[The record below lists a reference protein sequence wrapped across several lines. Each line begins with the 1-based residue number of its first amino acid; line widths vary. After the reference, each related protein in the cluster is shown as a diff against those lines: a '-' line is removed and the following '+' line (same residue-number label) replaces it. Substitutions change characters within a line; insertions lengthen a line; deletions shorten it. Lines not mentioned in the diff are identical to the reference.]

1 MENEQK
7 NETALEH
14 STKENMGVGKKGSS
28 KILWI
33 VFGVLVLVLLVFGVY
48 FIFFKTSS
56 KEIYETSIQNLFSS
70 VDGSLN
76 ELEEKTAFLENAD
89 QSVLYEG
96 SLNLSFDDNTMS
108 ALALYTYDYRIGLD
122 YVDDKLEM
130 ALTMR
135 EDEREVLS
143 LALYVLDEM
152 GYIESEDLFEGLL
165 SAPVTNS
172 GSFHQDIT
180 LDYTMI
186 RSLLDKTEKAL
197 LNVLDENKMEAVKKN
212 VTIKETSRDVTDH
225 ILTIDSDML
234 WNFVYGLSQ
243 DISNDADLVTRLANF
258 LEVSE
263 EDITASLNSLQKE
276 DFDFSVPV
284 EVHLYTEGKD
294 VVGFTVVEE
303 DIEYIVGSV
312 LEDNVEITFQDET
325 GASLITIQQTN
336 SSISFLLS
344 AEETT
349 MSLSYDKEANT
360 LVFDFDSPVDELA
373 FTVEMNIQ
381 TETESDEVSHETITG
396 NISSTSGEDTLALSF
411 EVENTTTLN
420 ADIADI
426 NTSAAR
432 SMDSLTEDEMNA
444 ILEKLQT
451 ILMNEENIMDF
462 ISQII
467 EDYATV

>member
-14 STKENMGVGKKGSS
+14 STRENMGVGKKGSS

-122 YVDDKLEM
+122 YVDDKMEM

-165 SAPVTNS
+165 SAPVTNF

-276 DFDFSVPV
+276 DFDFSAPI

-312 LEDNVEITFQDET
+312 LEDNVEITFQDGT

-444 ILEKLQT
+444 ILENLQT

>member
-7 NETALEH
+7 NEIALEH
-14 STKENMGVGKKGSS
+14 STRENMGVGKKGSS

-122 YVDDKLEM
+122 YVDDKMEM

-165 SAPVTNS
+165 SAPVTNF

-234 WNFVYGLSQ
+234 WNFVYDLSQ

-303 DIEYIVGSV
+303 GIEYIVGSV
-312 LEDNVEITFQDET
+312 LEDNVEITFQDGT

-444 ILEKLQT
+444 ILENLQT

>member
-14 STKENMGVGKKGSS
+14 STRENMGVGKKGSS

-122 YVDDKLEM
+122 YVDDKMEL

-165 SAPVTNS
+165 SAPVTNF

-312 LEDNVEITFQDET
+312 LEDNVEITFQDGT

-432 SMDSLTEDEMNA
+432 SMDSLTEEELNT
-444 ILEKLQT
+444 ILENLQT

>member
-14 STKENMGVGKKGSS
+14 STRENMGVGKKGSS

-76 ELEEKTAFLENAD
+76 KLEEKTAFLENAD

-122 YVDDKLEM
+122 YVDDKMEM

-165 SAPVTNS
+165 SAPVTNF

-234 WNFVYGLSQ
+234 WNFIYGLSQ

-312 LEDNVEITFQDET
+312 LEDNVEITFQDGT

-444 ILEKLQT
+444 ILENLQT

>member
-14 STKENMGVGKKGSS
+14 STRENMGVGKKGSS

-122 YVDDKLEM
+122 YVDDKMEM

-165 SAPVTNS
+165 SAPVTNF

-234 WNFVYGLSQ
+234 WNFIYGLSQ

-294 VVGFTVVEE
+294 VVGFTVVKE

-312 LEDNVEITFQDET
+312 LEDNVEITFQDGT

-444 ILEKLQT
+444 ILENLQT

>member
-1 MENEQK
+1 
-7 NETALEH
+7 
-14 STKENMGVGKKGSS
+14 
-28 KILWI
+28 
-33 VFGVLVLVLLVFGVY
+33 
-48 FIFFKTSS
+48 
-56 KEIYETSIQNLFSS
+56 
-70 VDGSLN
+70 
-76 ELEEKTAFLENAD
+76 
-89 QSVLYEG
+89 
-96 SLNLSFDDNTMS
+96 
-108 ALALYTYDYRIGLD
+108 
-122 YVDDKLEM
+122 
-130 ALTMR
+130 
-135 EDEREVLS
+135 
-143 LALYVLDEM
+143 
-152 GYIESEDLFEGLL
+152 
-165 SAPVTNS
+165 
-172 GSFHQDIT
+172 
-180 LDYTMI
+180 MI

-312 LEDNVEITFQDET
+312 LEDNVEITFQDGT

-444 ILEKLQT
+444 ILENLQT

>member
-14 STKENMGVGKKGSS
+14 STRENMGVGKKGSS

-122 YVDDKLEM
+122 YVDDKMEL

-165 SAPVTNS
+165 SAPVTNF

-243 DISNDADLVTRLANF
+243 DISNDADLVTRLAKF

-312 LEDNVEITFQDET
+312 LEDNVEITFQDGT

-432 SMDSLTEDEMNA
+432 SMDSLTEDELNT
-444 ILEKLQT
+444 ILENLQT

>member
-7 NETALEH
+7 NETALDH
-14 STKENMGVGKKGSS
+14 STRETMGVGKKGSS

-108 ALALYTYDYRIGLD
+108 ALSLYTYDYRIGLD
-122 YVDDKLEM
+122 YVDDKMEM

-152 GYIESEDLFEGLL
+152 GYIESKDLFDGLL

-312 LEDNVEITFQDET
+312 LEDNVEITFQDGT

-432 SMDSLTEDEMNA
+432 SVDSLTEEELNT
-444 ILEKLQT
+444 ILENLQT

>member
-14 STKENMGVGKKGSS
+14 STRENMGVGKKGSS

-122 YVDDKLEM
+122 YVDDKMEL

-276 DFDFSVPV
+276 DFDFSAPI
-284 EVHLYTEGKD
+284 EGHLYTEGKD

-312 LEDNVEITFQDET
+312 LEDNVEITFQDGT

-444 ILEKLQT
+444 ILENLQT

>member
-14 STKENMGVGKKGSS
+14 STRENMGVGKKGSS

-122 YVDDKLEM
+122 YVDDKMEL

-165 SAPVTNS
+165 SAPVTNF

-303 DIEYIVGSV
+303 GIEYIVGSV
-312 LEDNVEITFQDET
+312 LEDNVEITFQDGT

-444 ILEKLQT
+444 ILENLQT

>member
-14 STKENMGVGKKGSS
+14 STRETMGVGKKGSS

-56 KEIYETSIQNLFSS
+56 KEIYETSIQNLFLS

-122 YVDDKLEM
+122 YVDDKMEM

-165 SAPVTNS
+165 SAPVTNF

-432 SMDSLTEDEMNA
+432 SVDSLTEEELNT
-444 ILEKLQT
+444 ILENLQT

>member
-122 YVDDKLEM
+122 YVDDKMEM

-165 SAPVTNS
+165 SAPVTNF

-276 DFDFSVPV
+276 DFDFTVPV

-312 LEDNVEITFQDET
+312 LEDNVEITFQDGT

-432 SMDSLTEDEMNA
+432 SVDSLTEEELNT
-444 ILEKLQT
+444 ILENLQT

>member
-7 NETALEH
+7 NETALDH
-14 STKENMGVGKKGSS
+14 STRETMGVGKKGSS

-33 VFGVLVLVLLVFGVY
+33 VFGVLVLVLLVFGVS

-56 KEIYETSIQNLFSS
+56 KVIYETSIQNLFSS

-76 ELEEKTAFLENAD
+76 KLEEKTAFLENAD

-122 YVDDKLEM
+122 YVDDKMEL

-165 SAPVTNS
+165 SAPVTNF

-303 DIEYIVGSV
+303 GIEYIVGSV
-312 LEDNVEITFQDET
+312 LEDNVEITFQDGT

-432 SMDSLTEDEMNA
+432 SVDSLTEDEMNA

>member
-14 STKENMGVGKKGSS
+14 STRENMGVGKKGSS

-165 SAPVTNS
+165 SAPVTNF

-303 DIEYIVGSV
+303 GIEYIVGSV
-312 LEDNVEITFQDET
+312 LEDNVEITFQDGT

-432 SMDSLTEDEMNA
+432 SVDSLTEEELNT
-444 ILEKLQT
+444 ILENLQT

>member
-14 STKENMGVGKKGSS
+14 STRENMGVGKKGSS

-76 ELEEKTAFLENAD
+76 KLEEKTAFLENAD

-122 YVDDKLEM
+122 YVDDKMEL

-165 SAPVTNS
+165 SAPVTNF

-234 WNFVYGLSQ
+234 WNFIYGLSQ

-312 LEDNVEITFQDET
+312 LEDNVEITFQDGT

-444 ILEKLQT
+444 ILENLQT

-467 EDYATV
+467 ENYATV

>member
-7 NETALEH
+7 NEIALEH
-14 STKENMGVGKKGSS
+14 STRETMGVGKKGSS

-122 YVDDKLEM
+122 YVDDKMEM

-165 SAPVTNS
+165 SAPVTNF

-234 WNFVYGLSQ
+234 WNFVYDLSQ

-312 LEDNVEITFQDET
+312 LEDNVEITFQDGT

-444 ILEKLQT
+444 ILENLQT

>member
-14 STKENMGVGKKGSS
+14 STRENMGVGKKGSS

-122 YVDDKLEM
+122 YVDDKMEL

-165 SAPVTNS
+165 SAPVTNF

-276 DFDFSVPV
+276 DFDFSAPV

-312 LEDNVEITFQDET
+312 LEDNVEITFQDGT

-444 ILEKLQT
+444 ILENLQT

>member
-14 STKENMGVGKKGSS
+14 STRETMGVGKKGSS

-122 YVDDKLEM
+122 YVDDKMEL

-165 SAPVTNS
+165 SAPVTNF

-303 DIEYIVGSV
+303 GIEYIVGSV
-312 LEDNVEITFQDET
+312 LEDNVEITFQDGT

-432 SMDSLTEDEMNA
+432 SVDSLTEEELNT
-444 ILEKLQT
+444 ILENLQT

>member
-14 STKENMGVGKKGSS
+14 STRENMGVGKKGSS

-76 ELEEKTAFLENAD
+76 KLEEKTAFLENAD

-122 YVDDKLEM
+122 YVDDKMEM

-172 GSFHQDIT
+172 GSFHQDII

-243 DISNDADLVTRLANF
+243 DISNDADLVTRLANL

-263 EDITASLNSLQKE
+263 EDITAFLNSLQKE
-276 DFDFSVPV
+276 DFDFSVPI

-312 LEDNVEITFQDET
+312 LEDNVEITFQDGT

-444 ILEKLQT
+444 ILENLQT

>member
-14 STKENMGVGKKGSS
+14 STRENMGVGKKGSS

-122 YVDDKLEM
+122 YVDDKMEM

-165 SAPVTNS
+165 SAPVTNF

-276 DFDFSVPV
+276 DFDFSAPV

-312 LEDNVEITFQDET
+312 LEDNVEITFQDGT

-396 NISSTSGEDTLALSF
+396 NISSTSGEDTFALSF

-432 SMDSLTEDEMNA
+432 SVDSLTEDEMNA

>member
-14 STKENMGVGKKGSS
+14 STRETMGVGKKGSS

-122 YVDDKLEM
+122 YVDDKMEM

-165 SAPVTNS
+165 SAPVTNF

-234 WNFVYGLSQ
+234 WNFVYDLSQ

-312 LEDNVEITFQDET
+312 LEDNVEITFQDGT

-444 ILEKLQT
+444 ILENLQT

>member
-14 STKENMGVGKKGSS
+14 STRENMGVGKKGSS

-122 YVDDKLEM
+122 YVDDKMEM

-165 SAPVTNS
+165 SAPVTNF

-312 LEDNVEITFQDET
+312 LEDNVEITFQDGT

-444 ILEKLQT
+444 ILENLQT

>member
-7 NETALEH
+7 NETALDH
-14 STKENMGVGKKGSS
+14 STRETMGVGKKGSS

-122 YVDDKLEM
+122 YVDDKMEL

-165 SAPVTNS
+165 SAPVTNF

-276 DFDFSVPV
+276 DFDFSAPI
-284 EVHLYTEGKD
+284 EGHLYTEGKD

-312 LEDNVEITFQDET
+312 LEDNVEITFQDGT

-432 SMDSLTEDEMNA
+432 SMDSLTEEELNT
-444 ILEKLQT
+444 ILENLQT

>member
-14 STKENMGVGKKGSS
+14 STRENMGVGKKGSS

-76 ELEEKTAFLENAD
+76 KLEEKTAFLENAD

-122 YVDDKLEM
+122 YVDDKMEL

-165 SAPVTNS
+165 SAPVTNF

-303 DIEYIVGSV
+303 GIEYIVGSV
-312 LEDNVEITFQDET
+312 LEDNVEITFQDGT

-444 ILEKLQT
+444 ILENLQT

-467 EDYATV
+467 ENYATV

>member
-1 MENEQK
+1 
-7 NETALEH
+7 
-14 STKENMGVGKKGSS
+14 
-28 KILWI
+28 
-33 VFGVLVLVLLVFGVY
+33 
-48 FIFFKTSS
+48 
-56 KEIYETSIQNLFSS
+56 
-70 VDGSLN
+70 
-76 ELEEKTAFLENAD
+76 
-89 QSVLYEG
+89 
-96 SLNLSFDDNTMS
+96 
-108 ALALYTYDYRIGLD
+108 
-122 YVDDKLEM
+122 
-130 ALTMR
+130 
-135 EDEREVLS
+135 
-143 LALYVLDEM
+143 
-152 GYIESEDLFEGLL
+152 
-165 SAPVTNS
+165 
-172 GSFHQDIT
+172 
-180 LDYTMI
+180 
-186 RSLLDKTEKAL
+186 
-197 LNVLDENKMEAVKKN
+197 MEAVKKN

-276 DFDFSVPV
+276 DFDFSAPI

-312 LEDNVEITFQDET
+312 LEDNVEITFQDGT

-381 TETESDEVSHETITG
+381 TVTESDEVSHETITG

-444 ILEKLQT
+444 ILENLQT

>member
-7 NETALEH
+7 NEIALEH
-14 STKENMGVGKKGSS
+14 STRETMGVGKKGSS

-122 YVDDKLEM
+122 YVDDKMEM

-165 SAPVTNS
+165 SAPVTNF

-234 WNFVYGLSQ
+234 WNFIYGLSQ

-258 LEVSE
+258 LEERE

-312 LEDNVEITFQDET
+312 LEDNVEITFQDGT

-444 ILEKLQT
+444 ILENLQT

>member
-7 NETALEH
+7 NETALDH
-14 STKENMGVGKKGSS
+14 STRETMGVGKKGSS

-76 ELEEKTAFLENAD
+76 KLEEKTAFLENAD

-122 YVDDKLEM
+122 YVDDKMELS
-130 ALTMR
+130 LTMR

-165 SAPVTNS
+165 SAPVTNF

-303 DIEYIVGSV
+303 GIEYIVGSV
-312 LEDNVEITFQDET
+312 LEDNVEITFQDGT

-432 SMDSLTEDEMNA
+432 SVDSLTEDEMNA

>member
-14 STKENMGVGKKGSS
+14 STRENMGVGKKGSS

-76 ELEEKTAFLENAD
+76 KLEEKTAFLENAD

-122 YVDDKLEM
+122 YVDDKMEL

-165 SAPVTNS
+165 SAPVTNF

-312 LEDNVEITFQDET
+312 LEDNVEITFQDGT

-444 ILEKLQT
+444 ILENLQT

>member
-14 STKENMGVGKKGSS
+14 STRENMGVGKKGSS

-76 ELEEKTAFLENAD
+76 KLEEKTAFLENAD

-122 YVDDKLEM
+122 YVDDKMEL

-165 SAPVTNS
+165 SAPVTNF

-303 DIEYIVGSV
+303 GIEYIVGSV
-312 LEDNVEITFQDET
+312 LEDNVEITFQDGT

-444 ILEKLQT
+444 ILENLQT

>member
-7 NETALEH
+7 NETALDH
-14 STKENMGVGKKGSS
+14 SMRETMGVGKKGSS

-122 YVDDKLEM
+122 YVDDKMEL

-165 SAPVTNS
+165 SAPVTNF

-303 DIEYIVGSV
+303 DIEQSQYLLQVCSV
-312 LEDNVEITFQDET
+312 APDQC
-325 GASLITIQQTN
+325 S
-336 SSISFLLS
+336 LLS
-344 AEETT
+344 YHTHNRC
-349 MSLSYDKEANT
+349 LRDLL
-360 LVFDFDSPVDELA
+360 LVC
-373 FTVEMNIQ
+373 
-381 TETESDEVSHETITG
+381 TIYS
-396 NISSTSGEDTLALSF
+396 IAAL
-411 EVENTTTLN
+411 LYHLLQ
-420 ADIADI
+420 
-426 NTSAAR
+426 
-432 SMDSLTEDEMNA
+432 LTH
-444 ILEKLQT
+444 LL
-451 ILMNEENIMDF
+451 F
-462 ISQII
+462 
-467 EDYATV
+467 

>member
-14 STKENMGVGKKGSS
+14 STRENMGVGKKGSS

-122 YVDDKLEM
+122 YVDDKMEL

-165 SAPVTNS
+165 SAPVTNF

-312 LEDNVEITFQDET
+312 LEDNVEITFQDGT

-420 ADIADI
+420 VDIADI

-444 ILEKLQT
+444 ILENLQT

>member
-14 STKENMGVGKKGSS
+14 STRENMGVGKKGSS

-76 ELEEKTAFLENAD
+76 KLEEKTAFLENAD

-122 YVDDKLEM
+122 YVDDKMEM

-165 SAPVTNS
+165 SAPVTNF

-303 DIEYIVGSV
+303 GIEYIVGSV
-312 LEDNVEITFQDET
+312 LEDNVEITFQDGT

-432 SMDSLTEDEMNA
+432 SVDSLTEEELNA
-444 ILEKLQT
+444 ILENLQT

>member
-14 STKENMGVGKKGSS
+14 STRENMGVGKKGSS

-122 YVDDKLEM
+122 YVDDKMELS
-130 ALTMR
+130 LTMR

-263 EDITASLNSLQKE
+263 EDITAFLNSLQKE

-312 LEDNVEITFQDET
+312 LEDNIEITFQDGT

-444 ILEKLQT
+444 ILENLQT

>member
-7 NETALEH
+7 NEIALEH
-14 STKENMGVGKKGSS
+14 STRETMGVGKKGSS

-122 YVDDKLEM
+122 YVDDKMEM

-165 SAPVTNS
+165 SAPVTNF

-312 LEDNVEITFQDET
+312 LEDNVEITFQDGT

-432 SMDSLTEDEMNA
+432 SVDSLTEDEMNA

>member
-14 STKENMGVGKKGSS
+14 STRENMGVGKKGSS

-76 ELEEKTAFLENAD
+76 KLEEKTAFLENAD

-122 YVDDKLEM
+122 YVDDKMEL

-165 SAPVTNS
+165 SAPVTNF

-303 DIEYIVGSV
+303 GIEYIVGSV
-312 LEDNVEITFQDET
+312 LEDNVEITFQDGT

-432 SMDSLTEDEMNA
+432 SVDSLTEEELNT
-444 ILEKLQT
+444 ILENLQT

>member
-14 STKENMGVGKKGSS
+14 STRETMGVGKKGSS

-122 YVDDKLEM
+122 YVDDKMEL

-165 SAPVTNS
+165 SAPVTNF

-263 EDITASLNSLQKE
+263 EDITAFLNSLQKE

-303 DIEYIVGSV
+303 GIEYIVGSV
-312 LEDNVEITFQDET
+312 LEDNVEITFQDGT

-432 SMDSLTEDEMNA
+432 SVDSLTEEELNT
-444 ILEKLQT
+444 ILENLQT

>member
-14 STKENMGVGKKGSS
+14 STRENMGVGKKGSS

-122 YVDDKLEM
+122 YVDDKMEL

-165 SAPVTNS
+165 SAPVTNF

-303 DIEYIVGSV
+303 GIEYIVGSV
-312 LEDNVEITFQDET
+312 LEDNVEITFQDGT

-432 SMDSLTEDEMNA
+432 SVDSLTEEELNA
-444 ILEKLQT
+444 ILENLQT

>member
-14 STKENMGVGKKGSS
+14 STRENMGVGKKGSS

-122 YVDDKLEM
+122 YVDDKMEL

-165 SAPVTNS
+165 SAPVTNF

-234 WNFVYGLSQ
+234 WNFIYGLSQ

-312 LEDNVEITFQDET
+312 LEDNVEITFQDGT

-444 ILEKLQT
+444 ILENLQT

>member
-7 NETALEH
+7 NETALDH
-14 STKENMGVGKKGSS
+14 STRETMGVGKKGSS

-122 YVDDKLEM
+122 YVDDKMEL

-165 SAPVTNS
+165 SAPVTNF

-276 DFDFSVPV
+276 DFDFSAPI

-312 LEDNVEITFQDET
+312 LEDNVEITFQDGT

-432 SMDSLTEDEMNA
+432 SMDSLTEEELNT
-444 ILEKLQT
+444 ILENLQT

>member
-14 STKENMGVGKKGSS
+14 STRENMGVGKKGSS

-76 ELEEKTAFLENAD
+76 KLEEKTAFLENAD

-122 YVDDKLEM
+122 YVDDKMEL

-172 GSFHQDIT
+172 GSFHQDII

-243 DISNDADLVTRLANF
+243 DISNDADLVTRLANL

-263 EDITASLNSLQKE
+263 EDITAFLNSLQKE
-276 DFDFSVPV
+276 DFDFSVPI

-312 LEDNVEITFQDET
+312 LEDNVEITFQDGT

-444 ILEKLQT
+444 ILENLQT